1 MTLPRRLATCALLL
15 LAFVGLCL
23 ANSDLELN
31 TSRSPRASYVSL
43 LDATRN
49 QSRSNETVVFA
60 SPFSGMAPWKLTA
73 VNVASELTPWNS
85 DDALGNSTGR
95 LRFNPNAPMDYR
107 HESVASSSD
116 DPISSIPEPSPLPLV
131 ATGVL
136 AIFGL
141 LRRGRALDLGR

>member
-15 LAFVGLCL
+15 LPLASLCL

-31 TSRSPRASYVSL
+31 SSRSPRASHVSL

-49 QSRSNETVVFA
+49 QSRSSETVVFA

-73 VNVASELTPWNS
+73 VNVASELAPWNS
-85 DDALGNSTGR
+85 DDAPDSTGR

>member
-1 MTLPRRLATCALLL
+1 MTLPRRLTISAVLLL
-15 LAFVGLCL
+15 TFAGLCL

-31 TSRSPRASYVSL
+31 NSRSPRARHVSL
-43 LDATRN
+43 LDAARN
-49 QSRSNETVVFA
+49 QNNSSEAVVFA

-73 VNVASELTPWNS
+73 VNVASELAPWNS
-85 DDALGNSTGR
+85 DDAPDSTGR

-107 HESVASSSD
+107 HESVASTSD

-141 LRRGRALDLGR
+141 LRRNATADLGR